1 MTHDVQP
8 TDRDASVQVFWK
20 ADTKVELQELW
31 GGKGRETDK
40 KIKQEEW
47 IWPSRASDWD
57 VGQPFL
63 KTERKPSSE

>member
-8 TDRDASVQVFWK
+8 MDRDASVQVFWK

-47 IWPSRASDWD
+47 IWPSRASD
-57 VGQPFL
+57 
-63 KTERKPSSE
+63 

>member
-31 GGKGRETDK
+31 GRKGRETDK

-47 IWPSRASDWD
+47 IWPSRASD
-57 VGQPFL
+57 
-63 KTERKPSSE
+63 